1 MVDNNIISQ
10 LGGGSGIDTQK
21 LVTDL
26 VEISHAPQAN
36 RLDSREEKL
45 QTQLSDYGILRSA
58 LADLE
63 SVVANLAS
71 PDIFDAKSVSV
82 PDTSLFALSE
92 LDSSAQAGSYQV
104 QVDQIARAQSLSS
117 QTYASKSAEVGTGT
131 LTLRLGDW
139 NSALDDFTVNSE
151 AVGATIEID
160 ESNNSLE
167 GLRDAINKADIGA
180 QASIVADGNSYRL
193 LITGPS
199 GATNEV
205 EITASEDAGAPGLAN
220 FNFNATNQALTQNQ
234 EGQDALVRV
243 NGLQVSR
250 ASNSFDDVIDGLTID
265 LYNASVDE
273 TVNIT
278 INEDRNTAET
288 AIRDFVDAYNVFME
302 QAKQLTG
309 VNQETGK
316 NGSLASDSLADN
328 LVDRVKGFIGAAV
341 PGLEGGFGSLANLGI
356 QTKISD
362 GTLQINEDPD
372 RINTNFNAVMEN
384 NYGLVKS
391 LFTPQTRSDSGS
403 IEVTG
408 FSKQTNPGSYDV
420 QITQQATK
428 GSLQAGSVV
437 AGFPLDTTG
446 KDYSFDIA
454 VDGNQASVSLPDG
467 VIYNTPE
474 ELATEIESLINVSEA
489 VSGNRSSVSV
499 SYDSGSGAF
508 NFISD
513 NYGSSSTLEIT
524 AIGGDTAELGLAVAA
539 GTAGQNVA
547 GTVDGEPAFGYG
559 NVLLPKIGSSADGL
573 SLLIKPGATS
583 ATVGFSRGF
592 SGGLSSL
599 INGFMVN
606 NGLIDRREDNINE
619 SLVDIEDDR
628 SDLERRT
635 EAYRSRLSSQFL
647 AMELIVNDLN
657 STGSFLEGLNDRLP
671 FTSPNR

>member
-21 LVTDL
+21 LVKDL
-26 VEISHAPQAN
+26 VEISSAPQSN
-36 RLDSREEKL
+36 RLDKREEKL
-45 QTQLSDYGILRSA
+45 QTQLSDYGVLRSA

-82 PDTSLFALSE
+82 PDTSLFALSG

-117 QTYASKSAEVGTGT
+117 QTYASRDAEVGTGT
-131 LTLRLGDW
+131 LTLRLGNW
-139 NSALDDFTVNSE
+139 NGALDDFTVNGD
-151 AVGATIEID
+151 AAGATIEID

-193 LITGPS
+193 LVTGPS
-199 GATNEV
+199 GAANEV
-205 EITASEDAGAPGLAN
+205 EITASEDVGALGLAN

-234 EGQDALVRV
+234 QGQDALIRV

-250 ASNSFDDVIDGLTID
+250 ASNTFDDVIDGLTID
-265 LYNASVDE
+265 LYNASTTE

-288 AIRDFVDAYNVFME
+288 AIRDFVDAYNLFME

-316 NGSLASDSLADN
+316 DGSLASDSLADN
-328 LVDRVKGFIGAAV
+328 LIDRVKGFIGAAV
-341 PGLEGGFGSLANLGI
+341 PGLDSGFGSLANLGI
-356 QTKISD
+356 YTKTSD

-372 RINTNFNAVMEN
+372 RINTNFNAVMED
-384 NYGLVKS
+384 NYGLVKA
-391 LFTPQTRSDSGS
+391 LFTPQTRSDNGN

-408 FSKQTNPGSYDV
+408 FSKQTRPGSYDV
-420 QITQQATK
+420 QITQQASK
-428 GSLQAGSVV
+428 GSLV
-437 AGFPLDTTG
+437 AGPLSAGLPLDTTG
-446 KDYSFDIA
+446 KDYSFEIA
-454 VDGNQASVSLPDG
+454 IDGNQASVSLPDG
-467 VIYNTPE
+467 VTYNTPE
-474 ELATEIESLINVSEA
+474 ELAAEIESLINASEA
-489 VSGNRSSVSV
+489 VATNRSSVSV
-499 SYDSGSGAF
+499 SYSNGGF
-508 NFISD
+508 TFTSD
-513 NYGSSSTLEIT
+513 NYGSSSTVEIT
-524 AIGGDTAELGLAVAA
+524 AIGGDAAELGLAVAT

-547 GTVDGEPAFGYG
+547 GTVDGEEAFGYG
-559 NVLLPKIGSSADGL
+559 NVLLPKIGSNADGL

-599 INGFMVN
+599 INGFLVN
-606 NGLIDRREDNINE
+606 NGLIDRREDNIND

>member
-10 LGGGSGIDTQK
+10 LGGGSGINTQK
-21 LVTDL
+21 LIKDL
-26 VEISHAPQAN
+26 VEINRAPQEN
-36 RLDSREEKL
+36 RLDKREEKL
-45 QTQLSDYGILRSA
+45 QTQLSDYGVLRSA
-58 LADLE
+58 LSDLE

-82 PDTSLFALSE
+82 PETSLFALSE
-92 LDSSAQAGSYQV
+92 LDSGAQAGSYQV

-117 QTYASKSAEVGTGT
+117 QTYASKSAEVGTGS

-139 NSALDDFTVNSE
+139 NGAMDAFTVNGE
-151 AVGATIEID
+151 AGGATIVID

-167 GLRDAINKADIGA
+167 GLRDAINNADIGA
-180 QASIVADGNSYRL
+180 QASIVADGNAYRL
-193 LITGPS
+193 QVTGPT

-220 FNFNATNQALTQNQ
+220 FEFNAANQALTQNQ
-234 EGQDALVRV
+234 QGQDALVSV
-243 NGLQVSR
+243 NGLQVAR
-250 ASNSFDDVIDGLTID
+250 ASNTFDDVIDGLTID
-265 LYNASVDE
+265 LYNASATE

-288 AIRDFVDAYNVFME
+288 AIRDFVDAYNLFME

-309 VNQETGK
+309 INAETGEE
-316 NGSLASDSLADN
+316 GGLASDSLADN
-328 LVDRVKGFIGAAV
+328 LIDRVRGFIGSAI
-341 PGLEGGFGSLANLGI
+341 PGLEEGGFGSLANLGI

-362 GTLQINEDPD
+362 GTLEINEDPD
-372 RINTNFNAVMEN
+372 RVNTNFNAVMEN
-384 NYGLVKS
+384 NYQLVKE
-391 LFTPQTRSDSGS
+391 LFTPQTRSDDSR

-408 FSKQTNPGSYDV
+408 FSKQTNPGSYEV
-420 QITQQATK
+420 QITQHATK
-428 GSLQAGSVV
+428 GSLQGGAVA

-446 KDYSFDIA
+446 KDYSFAIA
-454 VDGNQASVSLPDG
+454 IDGHDAAISLPSN
-467 VIYNTPE
+467 VTYNSGA
-474 ELATEIESLINVSEA
+474 ELAAEIESLINASEA
-489 VSGNRSSVSV
+489 VSTNRSSVSV
-499 SYDSGSGAF
+499 GFDGGSF
-508 NFISD
+508 TFTSD
-513 NYGSSSTLEIT
+513 NYGTSSTVEIT
-524 AIGGDTAELGLAVAA
+524 GLGADAAELGLAVGA

-547 GTVDGEPAFGYG
+547 GTVDGEQAFGYG
-559 NVLLPKIGSSADGL
+559 NVLLPKIGSNADGL
-573 SLLIKPGATS
+573 SLLIKPGATD

-599 INGFMVN
+599 INGFMVDR
-606 NGLIDRREDNINE
+606 GLIDRREDNIDD
-619 SLVDIEDDR
+619 SLADIKDDR
-628 SDLERRT
+628 SDLDRRI